1 MPPTQTPALAA
12 QAPDAAP
19 QSEYHAIVVEVA
31 GRDIE
36 RTKVVVQ
43 ELMAGEIADSM
54 EDLFA
59 VLGALIEQAKRNGKK
74 LTSLA
79 DLEAID
85 FRSLLMQR
93 VRTAIFNIVARAAG
107 VSPEVVRSYDMN
119 SLLAVTTAT
128 IVANQGFFS
137 TLPQLLGL
145 GKAAVAPAETDANPS
160 ANPTA

>member
-1 MPPTQTPALAA
+1 MTLTQTPAPAA
-12 QAPDAAP
+12 QAQDAAP
-19 QSEYHAIVVEVA
+19 QSEYQAIVVEVA

-59 VLGALIEQAKRNGKK
+59 VLGALLEQAKRNGKK
-74 LTSLA
+74 MTSLA
-79 DLEAID
+79 DLESVD
-85 FRSLLMQR
+85 FKSLLMQR

-107 VSPEVVRSYDMN
+107 VSPEVVRGYDMN

-128 IVANQGFFS
+128 VVANQSFFS
-137 TLPQLLGL
+137 TLPALLGL
-145 GKAAVAPAETDANPS
+145 GKAAGAPAETAAS
-160 ANPTA
+160 ASPTA